1 MPSNIDVLEMVLQ
14 QVRESVSRIQA
25 EKGGSRDSGAKGLQ
39 VPDAFLK
46 KGQQAVRRELERV
59 NVQVEDDEEDWT

>member
-14 QVRESVSRIQA
+14 QVRESVSRTQA

-39 VPDAFLK
+39 IPDAFLQ